1 MGFRFMAFEACGGTA
16 AARPLGGSPL
26 EICPTGG
33 TQPGSSR
40 KPRYSGRP
48 LTGRFGPP
56 QYPAVAVKVTRPS
69 SPSGLLTETERAAL
83 RRPVFPLRAAIV
95 YSKPTW
101 QPHSRYYGS
110 LLLVSSGAYNH
121 STAGLQR
128 TFQMSQATGVETA
141 RQAQELHIFHDVA
154 KALTSSLDLDSIL
167 QTIMEKM
174 AEYFRP
180 DTWSLLMVDEQ
191 KMELYFAIA
200 VGKASEAL
208 KSVRL
213 KVGEGIAGHVAKY
226 GEKLIVP
233 DVRSD
238 KRFAKR
244 IDHVTQWE
252 TQSIIC
258 IPLRSKLRVLGV
270 IQLVNVDM
278 KNFTEQES
286 FFLQSLCDYAAI
298 AIENARAVEKIQELT
313 ITDDCTGLYNARHL
327 YKTLE
332 TEVYRSARFGYE
344 FSVLFIDLDHFKQ
357 VNDTHGHLI
366 GSKLLAEIGYLIK
379 AQLRLIDFAFR
390 YGGDEF
396 VVLLPQTGKDSALV
410 VARRLRDS
418 LRSSCFC
425 KEEGLNLN
433 VRASIGLATYPHDA
447 KTPHDVIRRADE
459 MMYMVKNSTRDNIG
473 IAQRGVEK

>member
-1 MGFRFMAFEACGGTA
+1 
-16 AARPLGGSPL
+16 
-26 EICPTGG
+26 
-33 TQPGSSR
+33 
-40 KPRYSGRP
+40 
-48 LTGRFGPP
+48 
-56 QYPAVAVKVTRPS
+56 
-69 SPSGLLTETERAAL
+69 
-83 RRPVFPLRAAIV
+83 
-95 YSKPTW
+95 
-101 QPHSRYYGS
+101 
-110 LLLVSSGAYNH
+110 
-121 STAGLQR
+121 
-128 TFQMSQATGVETA
+128 MSQATGAETA

-180 DTWSLLMVDEQ
+180 DTWSLLMVDE
-191 KMELYFAIA
+191 KKAELYFAIA
-200 VGKASEAL
+200 VGSAAEAL
-208 KSVRL
+208 KDVRL
-213 KVGEGIAGHVAKY
+213 KVGEGIAGHVAKF

-233 DVRSD
+233 DVRAD
-238 KRFAKR
+238 KRFTKR
-244 IDHVTQWE
+244 IDDVTQME
-252 TQSIIC
+252 TRSVIC

-278 KNFTEQES
+278 KTFGYEEE
-286 FFLQSLCDYAAI
+286 FFLQALCDYASI

-332 TEVYRSARFGYE
+332 TEVYRSARFNYE

-366 GSKLLAEIGYLIK
+366 GSKLLAEIGYLIM
-379 AQLRLIDFAFR
+379 AQLRLIDYAFR

-396 VVLLPQTGKDSALV
+396 VVLLPQTGKDSATV

-433 VRASIGLATYPHDA
+433 VRASMGLATYPHDA
-447 KTPHDVIRRADE
+447 KSPHDIIRQADE

-473 IAQRGVEK
+473 IAQRGLEK

>member
-1 MGFRFMAFEACGGTA
+1 
-16 AARPLGGSPL
+16 
-26 EICPTGG
+26 
-33 TQPGSSR
+33 
-40 KPRYSGRP
+40 
-48 LTGRFGPP
+48 
-56 QYPAVAVKVTRPS
+56 
-69 SPSGLLTETERAAL
+69 
-83 RRPVFPLRAAIV
+83 
-95 YSKPTW
+95 
-101 QPHSRYYGS
+101 
-110 LLLVSSGAYNH
+110 
-121 STAGLQR
+121 
-128 TFQMSQATGVETA
+128 
-141 RQAQELHIFHDVA
+141 
-154 KALTSSLDLDSIL
+154 LDSIL

-174 AEYFRP
+174 AEHFRP
-180 DTWSLLMVDEQ
+180 DTWSLLMVDEE
-191 KMELYFAIA
+191 KNELYFAIA
-200 VGKASEAL
+200 VGTASEAL
-208 KSVRL
+208 KNVRL

-233 DVRSD
+233 DVRGD

-244 IDHVTQWE
+244 IDEVTQWE

-258 IPLRSKLRVLGV
+258 VPLRSKLRVLGV

-278 KNFTEQES
+278 VNFTHEEQ
-286 FFLQSLCDYAAI
+286 FFLQALCDYAAI

-396 VVLLPQTGKDSALV
+396 VVLLPQTSKDSALV

-418 LRSSCFC
+418 LRASMFC

-447 KTPHDVIRRADE
+447 KSPNDVIRQADE
-459 MMYMVKNSTRDNIG
+459 MMYMVKNSTRDSIG
-473 IAQRGVEK
+473 VAQRGMEE

>member
-1 MGFRFMAFEACGGTA
+1 MSHA
-16 AARPLGGSPL
+16 A
-26 EICPTGG
+26 
-33 TQPGSSR
+33 
-40 KPRYSGRP
+40 
-48 LTGRFGPP
+48 
-56 QYPAVAVKVTRPS
+56 
-69 SPSGLLTETERAAL
+69 
-83 RRPVFPLRAAIV
+83 
-95 YSKPTW
+95 
-101 QPHSRYYGS
+101 
-110 LLLVSSGAYNH
+110 GA
-121 STAGLQR
+121 
-128 TFQMSQATGVETA
+128 ETA
-141 RQAQELHIFHDVA
+141 RQTQELHIFHDVA

-174 AEYFRP
+174 AEYFQP

-191 KMELYFAIA
+191 KNELYFAIA
-200 VGKASEAL
+200 VGSAAEAL
-208 KSVRL
+208 KNVRL

-226 GEKLIVP
+226 GEKLVVP
-233 DVRSD
+233 DVRAD
-238 KRFAKR
+238 QRFAKR
-244 IDHVTQWE
+244 IDKVTQWE
-252 TQSIIC
+252 TESIIC
-258 IPLRSKLRVLGV
+258 IPLRAKLRVLGV

-278 KNFTEQES
+278 AHFGHEEE
-286 FFLQSLCDYAAI
+286 FFLQALCDYAAI
-298 AIENARAVEKIQELT
+298 AIENARAVERIQELT

-344 FSVLFIDLDHFKQ
+344 FSVIFIDLDHFKQ

-396 VVLLPQTGKDSALV
+396 VVLLPQTTKDAALV

-418 LRSSCFC
+418 LRASIFC

-447 KTPHDVIRRADE
+447 KTPHDIIRQADE
-459 MMYMVKNSTRDNIG
+459 MMYLVKNSTRDNIG